1 LSLGPH
7 KRDAPGHLPATC
19 DRSSKYCTKNTCF
32 SSFLGAIAEQLRFS
46 AKLGL
51 GGGISALMLPFGP
64 SKGFDQLR
72 CRISHQAATA
82 PMIMPEMRAAV
93 RSISQRSNC
102 LTVSFSCTGVIIT
115 PLLRRFV
122 RRSYAFPLCFRGI
135 SYLIPNNASAK
146 LLHLACS
153 CLRHYVQGT
162 AIGGAVDGKIAA
174 IKRKHCV
181 DSFPLGDI
189 HYSGIRHLGI
199 G

>member
-1 LSLGPH
+1 
-7 KRDAPGHLPATC
+7 
-19 DRSSKYCTKNTCF
+19 
-32 SSFLGAIAEQLRFS
+32 
-46 AKLGL
+46 
-51 GGGISALMLPFGP
+51 MLPFGP
-64 SKGFDQLR
+64 SKGFDPLR

-82 PMIMPEMRAAV
+82 PMIMPVMRAAV

-115 PLLRRFV
+115 PLLRKFV
-122 RRSYAFPLCFRGI
+122 RQSYAFPLCFRGI
-135 SYLIPNNASAK
+135 SYVIPNNASAK
-146 LLHLACS
+146 LLRLACS

-162 AIGGAVDGKIAA
+162 AIGGAVDGEIAA

-199 G
+199 GGSITLKERGDPVKSGFI